1 MADNGFAPMI
11 GIVEV
16 AALAGV
22 SPATVSRALRG
33 LPGVSAGTRQNVEKA
48 AASLGYYAS
57 PSAAA
62 LTTGRTRA
70 IGVMAPWI
78 SRWFFSAVIEG
89 AQEVVGEQGYDTLLY
104 PLGAN
109 AAPNAVGVIDTRALH
124 KRVDGILGLN
134 VPLGL
139 QPSSL
144 RNLRIP
150 LVTVGSIIP
159 GVSGVLVD
167 DIEVGYSATC
177 HLIRLGHRRIA
188 FLGHDPDGL
197 YGFTVAA
204 DRERGFEKALQ
215 ENRIPVD
222 PGLVGMTGFSIEGG
236 SKALINLWEQ
246 TGKRV
251 ELMPT
256 AVFAVSDEVAFG
268 IIYAARQNGLR
279 VPQDIS
285 VIGVDNHDMSYLFE
299 LTTIGQPVRD
309 QGRIAARMLLDHVRI
324 NEPAAPEVV
333 RMNPGLITRRTTCA
347 PRVDARG
354 LPTGV

>member
-1 MADNGFAPMI
+1 MADHRLAPLI

-33 LPGVSAGTRQNVEKA
+33 IPGVSASTRQNVELA
-48 AASLGYYAS
+48 AAQLGYVAS

-62 LTTGRTRA
+62 LTTGRTSA

-89 AQEVVGEQGYDTLLY
+89 AQDVVSERGYDTLLY

-109 AAPNAVGVIDTRALH
+109 AGPSANIIDTRALH
-124 KRVDGILGLN
+124 KRIDGVLGLN

-144 RNLRIP
+144 RDLRVP
-150 LVTVGSIIP
+150 LVTVGSSIP

-167 DIEVGYSATC
+167 DIEVGYAATC
-177 HLIRLGHRRIA
+177 HLLGLGHRRIA
-188 FLGHDPDGL
+188 FFGRDPDDM

-204 DRERGFEKALQ
+204 DRERGYVKALRENNVEVEPVLIAITGFAVQAGEKAL
-215 ENRIPVD
+215 ER
-222 PGLVGMTGFSIEGG
+222 LWLG
-236 SKALINLWEQ
+236 SGCDIAA
-246 TGKRV
+246 
-251 ELMPT
+251 MPT
-256 AVFAVSDEVAFG
+256 AVFAVSDEVAMG
-268 IIYAARQNGLR
+268 VLYAARRYGIR
-279 VPQDIS
+279 VPEELS

-309 QGRIAARMLLDHVRI
+309 QGRIAAGMLLDLVRI
-324 NEPAAPEVV
+324 AEPVTPRVV
-333 RMNPGLITRRTTCA
+333 RIHPGLITRRTTAA
-347 PRVDARG
+347 PR
-354 LPTGV
+354 PGVEL

>member
-1 MADNGFAPMI
+1 MADSGFAPMI

-33 LPGVSAGTRQNVEKA
+33 LPGVSVSTRENVEHA
-48 AASLGYYAS
+48 AAKLGYVAS

-62 LTTGRTRA
+62 LTTGRTSA

-89 AQEVVGEQGYDTLLY
+89 AQEVVGERGYDTLLY

-109 AAPNAVGVIDTRALH
+109 AAPNAAGVIDTRALH
-124 KRVDGILGLN
+124 KRVDGVLGLN

-150 LVTVGSIIP
+150 FVTVGSTIP

-167 DIEVGYSATC
+167 DVEVGYAATL
-177 HLIRLGHRRIA
+177 HLVRLGHRRIA
-188 FLGHDPDGL
+188 FLGQDPDGM

-204 DRERGFEKALQ
+204 DRERGYEKALR
-215 ENRIPVD
+215 ENRIAID
-222 PGLVGMTGFSIEGG
+222 PDLIGMTGFPIEAGA
-236 SKALINLWEQ
+236 KALVDLWEKC
-246 TGKRV
+246 GRRL

-268 IIYAARQNGLR
+268 VMHAARQHGIR
-279 VPQDIS
+279 VPEDLS
-285 VIGVDNHDMSYLFE
+285 VIGVDNHDMSYLFD
-299 LTTIGQPVRD
+299 LTTIGQPVRE
-309 QGRIAARMLLDHVRI
+309 QGRIAARMLLDHIRI

-333 RMNPGLITRRTTCA
+333 RLVPGLITRRTTRS
-347 PRVDARG
+347 PRIDAR
-354 LPTGV
+354 V

>member
-33 LPGVSAGTRQNVEKA
+33 LPGVSVATRENVEQA
-48 AASLGYYAS
+48 AAKLGYVAS

-62 LTTGRTRA
+62 LTTGRTSA

-89 AQEVVGEQGYDTLLY
+89 AQDVVGEQGYDTLLY

-109 AAPNAVGVIDTRALH
+109 AGPKAHQVDTRALH
-124 KRVDGILGLN
+124 KRVDGVLGLN

-150 LVTVGSIIP
+150 LVTVGSTIP

-167 DIEVGYSATC
+167 DVEVGYAATC
-177 HLIRLGHRRIA
+177 HLIGLGHRRIA
-188 FLGHDPDGL
+188 FLGQDPDNM

-204 DRERGFEKALQ
+204 DRERGYEKALR
-215 ENRIPVD
+215 ENRIPID
-222 PGLVGMTGFSIEGG
+222 PDLIGMTGFPIEAGTA
-236 SKALINLWEQ
+236 ALDKMW
-246 TGKRV
+246 V
-251 ELMPT
+251 ESGRELHRMPT
-256 AVFAVSDEVAFG
+256 AVFAVSDEVAMG
-268 IIYAARQNGLR
+268 IIYAARRHGIR
-279 VPQDIS
+279 VPEDLS

-309 QGRIAARMLLDHVRI
+309 QGRIAARMLLDHVRLH
-324 NEPAAPEVV
+324 EPAAPEVV
-333 RMNPGLITRRTTCA
+333 RINPGLITRKTTCP
-347 PRVDARG
+347 PRLDVRF
-354 LPTGV
+354 P